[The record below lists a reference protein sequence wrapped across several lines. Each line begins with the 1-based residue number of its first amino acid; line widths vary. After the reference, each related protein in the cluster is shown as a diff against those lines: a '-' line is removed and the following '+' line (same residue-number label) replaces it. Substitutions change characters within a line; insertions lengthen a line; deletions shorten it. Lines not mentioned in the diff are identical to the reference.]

1 MRPAHQVLVS
11 GILLGK
17 FLVHHIAIRL
27 YGTQE
32 IPQECMYRS
41 LATAVILVIVIEE
54 VGYLLRLV
62 HKNPHVLL
70 EVSAKFGPVTLKL
83 DSDCLFVNKVNSLL
97 QALALHYRIIK
108 HRLNTIKTPFK
119 RCFKRFVCKKLTVR
133 FTLRAL
139 LKDDLPLVCPC
150 STLKRCCRGH

>member
-1 MRPAHQVLVS
+1 MVQQAFCFYAVQRGYQLDESVSIDILASLEYRFKLITDMRPAHQVLVS
-11 GILLGK
+11 GIALGK

-32 IPQECMYRS
+32 IPQKCLYRS

-70 EVSAKFGPVTLKL
+70 EVSA
-83 DSDCLFVNKVNSLL
+83 
-97 QALALHYRIIK
+97 
-108 HRLNTIKTPFK
+108 
-119 RCFKRFVCKKLTVR
+119 
-133 FTLRAL
+133 
-139 LKDDLPLVCPC
+139 
-150 STLKRCCRGH
+150 